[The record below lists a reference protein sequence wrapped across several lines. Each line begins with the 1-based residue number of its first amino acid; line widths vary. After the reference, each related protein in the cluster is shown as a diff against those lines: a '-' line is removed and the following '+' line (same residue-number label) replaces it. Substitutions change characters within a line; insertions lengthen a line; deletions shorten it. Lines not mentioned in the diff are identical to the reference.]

1 MNFKKIELIGFKSF
15 ADRQEIQF
23 ENGVT
28 CIVGPNGCGK
38 SNVADAIRWV
48 LGEQSAKSL
57 RGTSMQDVIFNG
69 TQNRKSLSYCE
80 VSLTFDNTN
89 KIFKEID
96 YTEVVFTR
104 KLYRSGE
111 SEYFINKKPARRG
124 DIIDLLHECG
134 VSKEGYTIIGQGKVA
149 EILNSK
155 PEDRRSIFEEAVGIA
170 KTKAKRL
177 ETERKLDRT
186 RDNVTRIVDIT
197 TELERQL
204 EPLEKQAEKARAHR
218 ALSEELK
225 YHEVNAYLYK
235 YDNAA
240 AIKSGISARM
250 QSYADEAEVKS
261 IALQEAIRSYN
272 DHLGEISS
280 ADEYIRQLNEELRE
294 RAVAAERQSGTARV
308 YGEKINTLRAEIRRL
323 EKEIENAKAEGN
335 KISDKIAGKKAH
347 TEAVLAEIAEK
358 EKRAAE
364 LNAELAEVAAAIAE
378 GNRMAQS
385 AQQAVLH
392 SVESLADL
400 KQNIGALSSEKNV
413 ISAQQ
418 QETVE
423 RVQALND
430 KLDGLVRDNAV
441 NNVELQKLE
450 KSAQKAKDDIRD
462 MESDV
467 ASTQSF
473 IADITT
479 KIYSINSEIAALEA
493 NGRVY
498 ANLKDN
504 YDGYQFAVKKLMQA
518 TKESRDVASR
528 VKGVVANIIK
538 TDAKY
543 DVAIETCLGGAVQ
556 NVVTA
561 SQDDAKYLIQ
571 FLKRTESGRV
581 TFLPVESMKP
591 RYETSETKSALRERG
606 ALGLANELVSY
617 DKYYD
622 KVVRFLLGNTLIV
635 DNIDNAVSIARK
647 YQNAFKIVTLDG
659 DLLASSGSMTG
670 GSRKQ
675 NTSNL
680 LAMDRRV
687 AEIEE
692 QLKARKNELS
702 RLSSKKAQLEKQIAG
717 QREELERLNTFLQ
730 DVRQQTVA
738 MREKIAAT
746 EGKIADT
753 TKEIEGY
760 RDSIALI
767 NTRLTEINKEYSSI
781 ELGNEELDRKRRDA
795 SFDAEKHQTVFAEY
809 TKRRDDL
816 IDENTGLQ
824 ASLSYLRSQIKAD
837 EEEVA
842 RMEERSNELLKQI
855 EENKQS
861 VTRNNNALGNLL
873 ADVEKVALSDS
884 EKEYLN
890 SLREKIAAFEQRKK
904 TLNEQVQQ
912 DNMLRGNLQAEI
924 TKLNEKKY
932 GEEVALSKVDTELEY
947 MRQKVWEDYQITYE
961 NAASLKD
968 GNYDITVSNQEINR
982 IRKKIASL
990 GAINPNAIDDFNVLN
1005 DRYQEMA
1012 GQRDDLLKAEQDLKA
1027 VIAQLTDEMST
1038 TFAKGF
1044 AAIRANFTR
1053 IFKELFGGGTADLI
1067 LEKGFTEDPLEQGIE
1082 IVAEPPGKKLQKIS
1096 LLSGGEMALT
1106 AIAILFAI
1114 LKLRPMPFVVLDE
1127 IEAALD
1133 DANVERFAQYLKHFS
1148 DDTQFIVI
1156 THKKVTME
1164 RADALF
1170 GVTMQEKGVSKIVSV
1185 KIADA
1190 VESIGA

>member
-15 ADRQEIQF
+15 ADRQEIVF

-80 VSLTFDNTN
+80 VSLTFDNTT
-89 KIFKEID
+89 KIFKDLD
-96 YTEVVFTR
+96 YDEVVFTR
-104 KLYRSGE
+104 KLYRTGE
-111 SEYFINKKPARRG
+111 SEYFINKKLSRRG

-134 VSKEGYTIIGQGKVA
+134 VSKEGYTVIGQGKVA

-170 KTKAKRL
+170 KTKAKRQ
-177 ETERKLDRT
+177 ETERKLERT
-186 RDNVTRIVDIT
+186 RDNVNRIVDIT
-197 TELERQL
+197 TELEHQL

-225 YHEVNAYLYK
+225 YHEVNSYLYK
-235 YDNAA
+235 YDN
-240 AIKSGISARM
+240 SASFKTIIGDRIRRLT
-250 QSYADEAEVKS
+250 DESDVKNLQ
-261 IALQEAIRSYN
+261 LQEAVRSYT

-280 ADEYIRQLNEELRE
+280 ADEYIKQLNDELIE
-294 RAVAAERQSGTARV
+294 KTQATERQSGTQRL
-308 YGEKINTLRAEIRRL
+308 YGEKIKTLRNEIARL
-323 EKEIENAKAEGN
+323 EKEISSARDEGEKLDR
-335 KISDKIAGKKAH
+335 KIDEKTGASEVFK
-347 TEAVLAEIAEK
+347 EEIASL
-358 EKRAAE
+358 EKRSAEVDAE
-364 LNAELAEVAAAIAE
+364 LTQVVTNITE
-378 GNRMAQS
+378 GEKMART
-385 AQQAVLH
+385 ARQAVLN
-392 SVESLADL
+392 SVESLADI
-400 KQNIGALSSEKNV
+400 KQNIGALSSEKTV
-413 ISAQQ
+413 ITAQQ

-423 RVQALND
+423 KVQALSD
-430 KLDGLVRDNAV
+430 KLDTLVRENAL
-441 NNVELQKLE
+441 NGIELQKLE
-450 KSAQKAKDDIRD
+450 KTAQKTKDDIKD
-462 MESDV
+462 MENDV
-467 ASTQSF
+467 ASTRSF
-473 IADITT
+473 LADTT
-479 KIYSINSEIAALEA
+479 SRIYTLNASIAALEA
-493 NGRVY
+493 NRRVY
-498 ANLKDN
+498 ANLKDS
-504 YDGYQFAVKKLMQA
+504 YDGYQYAVKKLMQA
-518 TKESRDVASR
+518 TKESKEVAAR
-528 VKGVVANIIK
+528 VKGVVANLIK
-538 TDAKY
+538 TDSKY

-571 FLKRTESGRV
+571 YLKKTESGRV

-591 RYETSETKSALRERG
+591 RYESAETRSALRERG
-606 ALGLANELVSY
+606 AMGLANELVSY

-635 DNIDNAVSIARK
+635 DNIDNAVTIARK

-687 AEIEE
+687 GEIEE
-692 QLKARKNELS
+692 ELRTKKNELG
-702 RLSSKKAQLEKQIAG
+702 RLTNRKAQLEKQIAG
-717 QREELERLNTFLQ
+717 QEEEQVRLNAFLQ
-730 DVRQQTVA
+730 DTRQKIVA
-738 MREKIAAT
+738 IREKIAAT
-746 EGKIADT
+746 ENTINET
-753 TKEIEGY
+753 TKDIESY

-767 NTRLTEINKEYSSI
+767 NTRLTEINRKYSDV
-781 ELGNEELDRKRRDA
+781 EMGNEELDRQRRTA
-795 SFDAEKHQTVFAEY
+795 SFDEEKHQAVYEGY
-809 TKRRDDL
+809 QKRKGEL
-816 IDENTGLQ
+816 VDENTNIQ
-824 ASLSYLRSQIKAD
+824 TRLSSLRSQIKANED
-837 EEEVA
+837 DVL
-842 RMEERSNELLKQI
+842 RMRETQDGLRKKC
-855 EENKQS
+855 EENKQEIS
-861 VTRNNNALGNLL
+861 RSNLSLGNLL
-873 ADVEKVALSDS
+873 SEMEKVSLSDS
-884 EKEYLN
+884 EKEYLET
-890 SLREKIAAFEQRKK
+890 LRRKRSAFEQRKRD
-904 TLNEQVQQ
+904 LNELVKQ
-912 DNMLRGNLQAEI
+912 DDILRNSLQAEL
-924 TKLNEKKY
+924 TKLSNKKA
-932 GEEVALSKVDTELEY
+932 EEELALSKVDSELEF
-947 MRQKVWEDYQITYE
+947 MRQRVWEEYQITYE
-961 NAASLKD
+961 DAVSEKD
-968 GNYDITVSNQEINR
+968 DGYDITVSNQEINR
-982 IRKKIASL
+982 IKKKLSSL
-990 GAINPNAIDDFNVLN
+990 GAVNPNAIEDFNILN

-1012 GQRDDLLKAEQDLKA
+1012 GQRDDLLKAEQDLKE
-1027 VIAQLTDEMST
+1027 VIRQLTDEMST
-1038 TFAKGF
+1038 TFSKGF
-1044 AAIRANFTR
+1044 ATIRTNFTR

-1156 THKKVTME
+1156 SHKKVTME

-1185 KIADA
+1185 KISDA